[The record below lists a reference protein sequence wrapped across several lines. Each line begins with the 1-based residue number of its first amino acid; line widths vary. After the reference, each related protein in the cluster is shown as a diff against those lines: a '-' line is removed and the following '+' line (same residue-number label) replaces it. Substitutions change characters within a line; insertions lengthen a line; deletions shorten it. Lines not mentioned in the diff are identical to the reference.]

1 MAFTSDLKNAQSDD
15 LPFLKLTVGNRE
27 GTVAFPDHKGVNDM
41 TKNKGD
47 LWKFDISDFELDTCI
62 RKRAQIDN
70 VTIVNGG
77 NDGWNIASVVST
89 LVRPGKKNY
98 TLSADT
104 DVDRWIDGNGDASR
118 WEYDLTLIK

>member
-1 MAFTSDLKNAQSDD
+1 MAFTSGLKNAQSDD

-27 GTVAFPDHKGVNDM
+27 GTVAFPGHKGDM

-47 LWKFDISDFELDTCI
+47 LWKFDIRDFELGTCF
-62 RKRAQIDN
+62 RKRAQIDK

-89 LVRPGKKNY
+89 IVRPGKKNY
-98 TLSADT
+98 LLSADM

-118 WEYDLTLIK
+118 REYDLTLIK